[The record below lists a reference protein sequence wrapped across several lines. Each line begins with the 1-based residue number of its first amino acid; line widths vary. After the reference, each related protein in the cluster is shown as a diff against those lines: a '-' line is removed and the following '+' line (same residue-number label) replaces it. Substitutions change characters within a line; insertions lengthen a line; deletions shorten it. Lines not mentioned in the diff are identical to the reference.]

1 MGIFDF
7 FKAKPKPRKM
17 ARAYHGADTGR
28 LFSDFI
34 SSSRSA
40 DSEIKPSL
48 RILRDRCR
56 EISRNHPYAKRYLQI
71 MTTNVVGA
79 NGIRIQVRK
88 RNDDGSLD
96 SVGNRIIEQAWQQW
110 GRTGFCTVDGRI
122 SWNQA
127 QRLFLE
133 TLARDGE
140 VLIQKIKNPA
150 GNPFG
155 FSLKF
160 LEADYLD
167 EGYDARLSNGN
178 EVRMGVE
185 LDKRTGKPLNYY
197 LFEDHPHHDQGYGSV
212 TKRHHKIVSA
222 DQIIHCYMQ
231 ERAGQTRGAPWMSNV
246 LSRLKMLDG
255 YEEATLV
262 NARVA
267 ASKMGFFTSPEGDG
281 FIGDDYDN
289 HAPIMDA
296 SPGTFSQLPVGMDFK
311 AFDPSSGTESFD
323 EFEKAILRG
332 IASGLGVSYVSLAN
346 NLEGVSYSSIRQG
359 TIEDRDHFKMI
370 QQFMIDQFI
379 DPIYR
384 AWLEMAITVGRIN
397 LPMGKYDLFADQ
409 VIYRPRGFA
418 WVDPQKE
425 IQASVTA
432 LNNGIVS
439 LQDVHSQY
447 GRDTEEIFEQINRE
461 AELAD
466 RYGIDTAFQPFGTKL
481 PAQPSIDVGQEED
494 GNV

>member
-7 FKAKPKPRKM
+7 FKAKPQPRK
-17 ARAYHGADTGR
+17 AVRAFHGADTGR
-28 LFSDFI
+28 LFSDFV

-48 RILRDRCR
+48 RVLRDRCR

-71 MTTNVVGA
+71 MSTNVVGA
-79 NGIRIQVRK
+79 NGVRIQVRK
-88 RNDDGSLD
+88 RNDDNSLD

-110 GRTGFCTVDGRI
+110 GRAGFCTVDGRV
-122 SWNQA
+122 SWVQA
-127 QRLFLE
+127 QRLFME

-167 EGYDARLSNGN
+167 EGYDARLANGN

-185 LDKRTGKPLNYY
+185 LDRRTGKPLNYY
-197 LFEDHPHHDQGYGSV
+197 LFEDHPHHDQGYGSK
-212 TKRHHKIVSA
+212 TKRHHKIVPASE
-222 DQIIHCYMQ
+222 IIHCYLQ
-231 ERAGQTRGAPWMSNV
+231 DRAGQTRGVPWMSNV
-246 LSRLKMLDG
+246 LTRLKMLDG

-281 FIGDDYDN
+281 FVGDDYDN
-289 HAPIMDA
+289 NAPIMSA
-296 SPGTFSQLPVGMDFK
+296 EPATFTQLPAGMSFT
-311 AFDPSSGTESFD
+311 AFDPQNPTDSFA
-323 EFEKAILRG
+323 EFEKGILRG

-359 TIEDRDHFKMI
+359 TIEDRDHFKMV

-379 DPIYR
+379 DPVYR
-384 AWLEMAITVGRIN
+384 AWLEMAITVGRVN

-418 WVDPQKE
+418 WVDPAKE
-425 IQASVTA
+425 INASVTA

-481 PAQPSIDVGQEED
+481 PAQPSIDVGQDD
-494 GNV
+494 GDV

>member
-1 MGIFDF
+1 
-7 FKAKPKPRKM
+7 
-17 ARAYHGADTGR
+17 
-28 LFSDFI
+28 
-34 SSSRSA
+34 
-40 DSEIKPSL
+40 
-48 RILRDRCR
+48 
-56 EISRNHPYAKRYLQI
+56 

-96 SVGNRIIEQAWQQW
+96 SVGNRIIEQAWHQW

-197 LFEDHPHHDQGYGSV
+197 LFEDHPHHDQGYGSK

-296 SPGTFSQLPVGMDFK
+296 SPGTFSQLPQGMSFQ

-418 WVDPQKE
+418 WVDPAKE
-425 IQASVTA
+425 INASVTA

-461 AELAD
+461 SELAD

-481 PAQPSIDVGQEED
+481 PAQPSIDVGREED
-494 GNV
+494 GDI

>member
-7 FKAKPKPRKM
+7 FKAKPQPRK
-17 ARAYHGADTGR
+17 AVRAFHGADTGR
-28 LFSDFI
+28 LFSDFV

-48 RILRDRCR
+48 RVLRDRCR

-71 MTTNVVGA
+71 MSTNVVGA
-79 NGIRIQVRK
+79 NGVRIQVRK
-88 RNDDGSLD
+88 RNDDNSLD

-110 GRTGFCTVDGRI
+110 GRAGFCTVDGRV
-122 SWNQA
+122 SWVQA
-127 QRLFLE
+127 QRLFME

-167 EGYDARLSNGN
+167 EGYDARLANGN

-185 LDKRTGKPLNYY
+185 LDRRTGKPLNYY
-197 LFEDHPHHDQGYGSV
+197 LFEDHPHHDQGYGSK
-212 TKRHHKIVSA
+212 TKRHHKIVPASE
-222 DQIIHCYMQ
+222 IIHCYLQ
-231 ERAGQTRGAPWMSNV
+231 DRAGQTRGVPWMSNV

-281 FIGDDYDN
+281 FVGDDYDN
-289 HAPIMDA
+289 NAPIMSA
-296 SPGTFSQLPVGMDFK
+296 EPATFTQLPAGMSFT
-311 AFDPSSGTESFD
+311 AFDPQNPTDSFA
-323 EFEKAILRG
+323 EFEKGILRG

-359 TIEDRDHFKMI
+359 TIEDRDHFKMV

-379 DPIYR
+379 DPVYR
-384 AWLEMAITVGRIN
+384 AWLEMAITVGRVN

-418 WVDPQKE
+418 WVDPAKE
-425 IQASVTA
+425 INASVTA

-481 PAQPSIDVGQEED
+481 PAQPSIDVGQDD
-494 GNV
+494 GDV

>member
-1 MGIFDF
+1 MGVFDF

-167 EGYDARLSNGN
+167 EGYDARLNNGN

-296 SPGTFSQLPVGMDFK
+296 SPGTFSQLPQGMSFQ

>member
-1 MGIFDF
+1 MGVFDF
-7 FKAKPKPRKM
+7 FKPKPKARKM

-71 MTTNVVGA
+71 MTTNVVGP
-79 NGIRIQVRK
+79 NGVRIQVRK

-96 SVGNRIIEQAWQQW
+96 SVGNRIIEQAWQTW
-110 GRTGFCTVDGRI
+110 GRTGFCTVDGRM
-122 SWNQA
+122 SWSQA

-167 EGYDARLSNGN
+167 EGYDARLNNGN

-197 LFEDHPHHDQGYGSV
+197 LFEDHPHHDQGYGSK
-212 TKRHHKIVSA
+212 TKRHHKIVPA
-222 DQIIHCYMQ
+222 DQIIHCYIQ
-231 ERAGQTRGAPWMSNV
+231 ERAGQTRGTPWMSNV

-289 HAPIMDA
+289 QAPIMDA
-296 SPGTFSQLPVGMDFK
+296 SPGTFSQLPAGMSFQS
-311 AFDPSSGTESFD
+311 FDPSSGTESFD

-370 QQFMIDQFI
+370 QQFMIDQFV

-461 AELAD
+461 SELAD

-481 PAQPSIDVGQEED
+481 PAQPSIDAGQEED

>member
-7 FKAKPKPRKM
+7 FKGKPQPRK
-17 ARAYHGADTGR
+17 AVRAFHGADTGR
-28 LFSDFI
+28 LFSDFV

-48 RILRDRCR
+48 RVLRDRCR

-71 MTTNVVGA
+71 MSTNVVGA
-79 NGIRIQVRK
+79 NGVRIQVRK
-88 RNDDGSLD
+88 RNDDNSLD
-96 SVGNRIIEQAWQQW
+96 SVGNRIIEQAWAQW
-110 GRTGFCTVDGRI
+110 GRAGFCTVDGRV
-122 SWNQA
+122 SWVQA
-127 QRLFLE
+127 QRLFME

-167 EGYDARLSNGN
+167 EGYDARLANGN

-185 LDKRTGKPLNYY
+185 LDRRTGKPLNYY
-197 LFEDHPHHDQGYGSV
+197 LFEDHPHHDQGYGSK
-212 TKRHHKIVSA
+212 TKRHHKIVPASE
-222 DQIIHCYMQ
+222 IIHCYLQ
-231 ERAGQTRGAPWMSNV
+231 DRAGQTRGVPWMSNV
-246 LSRLKMLDG
+246 LTRLKMLDG

-281 FIGDDYDN
+281 FVGDDYDN
-289 HAPIMDA
+289 NAPIMSA
-296 SPGTFSQLPVGMDFK
+296 EPATFTQLPAGMSFT
-311 AFDPSSGTESFD
+311 AFDPQNPTDSFA
-323 EFEKAILRG
+323 EFEKGILRG

-359 TIEDRDHFKMI
+359 TIEDRDHFKMV

-379 DPIYR
+379 DPVYR
-384 AWLEMAITVGRIN
+384 AWLEMAITVGRVN

-418 WVDPQKE
+418 WVDPAKE
-425 IQASVTA
+425 INASVTA

-481 PAQPSIDVGQEED
+481 PAQPSIDVGQDD
-494 GNV
+494 GDV

>member
-7 FKAKPKPRKM
+7 FKAKPQPKKM
-17 ARAYHGADTGR
+17 ARAFHGADTGR
-28 LFSDFI
+28 LFSDFV

-48 RILRDRCR
+48 RVLRDRCR

-71 MTTNVVGA
+71 MSTNVVGA
-79 NGIRIQVRK
+79 NGVRIQVRK
-88 RNDDGSLD
+88 RNDDNSLD

-110 GRTGFCTVDGRI
+110 GRAGFCTVDGRV
-122 SWNQA
+122 SWVQA
-127 QRLFLE
+127 QRLFME

-167 EGYDARLSNGN
+167 EGYDARLGNGN

-197 LFEDHPHHDQGYGSV
+197 LFEDHPHHDQGYGSK
-212 TKRHHKIVSA
+212 TKRHHKIVPASE
-222 DQIIHCYMQ
+222 IIHCYLQ
-231 ERAGQTRGAPWMSNV
+231 DRAGQTRGVPWMSNV
-246 LSRLKMLDG
+246 LTRLKMLDG

-281 FIGDDYDN
+281 FVGDDYDN
-289 HAPIMDA
+289 HAPIMSA
-296 SPGTFSQLPVGMDFK
+296 EPATFTQLPAGMSFT
-311 AFDPSSGTESFD
+311 AFDPQNPTDSFA
-323 EFEKAILRG
+323 EFEKGILRG

-359 TIEDRDHFKMI
+359 TIEDRDHFKMV

-384 AWLEMAITVGRIN
+384 AWLEMAITVGRVS

-418 WVDPQKE
+418 WVDPAKE
-425 IQASVTA
+425 INASVTA

-481 PAQPSIDVGQEED
+481 PAQPSIDAGQED
-494 GNV
+494 GDL

>member
-1 MGIFDF
+1 MGVFDF
-7 FKAKPKPRKM
+7 FKAKPKARKM

-71 MTTNVVGA
+71 MTTNVVGP
-79 NGIRIQVRK
+79 NGVRIQVRK

-110 GRTGFCTVDGRI
+110 GRTGFCTVDGRM
-122 SWNQA
+122 SWSQA

-167 EGYDARLSNGN
+167 EGYDARLNNGN

-197 LFEDHPHHDQGYGSV
+197 LFEDHPHHDQGYGSK
-212 TKRHHKIVSA
+212 TKRHHKIVPA
-222 DQIIHCYMQ
+222 DQIIHCYIQ
-231 ERAGQTRGAPWMSNV
+231 ERAGQTRGTPWMSNV

-296 SPGTFSQLPVGMDFK
+296 SPGTFTQLPQGMSFQS
-311 AFDPSSGTESFD
+311 FDPSSGTESFD

-370 QQFMIDQFI
+370 QQFMIDQFV

-461 AELAD
+461 SELAD

-481 PAQPSIDVGQEED
+481 PAQPSIDVGREED
-494 GNV
+494 AEI

>member
-7 FKAKPKPRKM
+7 FKAKPQPRK
-17 ARAYHGADTGR
+17 AVRAFHGADTGR
-28 LFSDFI
+28 LFSDFV

-48 RILRDRCR
+48 RVLRDRCR

-71 MTTNVVGA
+71 MSTNVVGA
-79 NGIRIQVRK
+79 NGVRIQVRK
-88 RNDDGSLD
+88 RNDDNSLD
-96 SVGNRIIEQAWQQW
+96 SVGNRIIEQAWQAW
-110 GRTGFCTVDGRI
+110 GRAGFCTVDGRV
-122 SWNQA
+122 SWVQA
-127 QRLFLE
+127 QRLFME

-178 EVRMGVE
+178 EIRMGVE

-197 LFEDHPHHDQGYGSV
+197 LFEDHPHHDQGYGSK
-212 TKRHHKIVSA
+212 TKRHHKIVPASE
-222 DQIIHCYMQ
+222 IIHCYLQ
-231 ERAGQTRGAPWMSNV
+231 DRAGQTRGVPWMSNV
-246 LSRLKMLDG
+246 LTRLKMLDG

-281 FIGDDYDN
+281 FVGDDYDN
-289 HAPIMDA
+289 HAPIMSA
-296 SPGTFSQLPVGMDFK
+296 EPATFTQLPAGMSFT
-311 AFDPSSGTESFD
+311 AFDPQNPTDSFA
-323 EFEKAILRG
+323 EFEKGILRG

-359 TIEDRDHFKMI
+359 TIEDRDHFKMV

-384 AWLEMAITVGRIN
+384 AWLEMAITVGRVS

-418 WVDPQKE
+418 WVDPAKE
-425 IQASVTA
+425 INASVTA

-461 AELAD
+461 SELAD

-481 PAQPSIDVGQEED
+481 PAQPSIDAGQED
-494 GNV
+494 GDL

>member
-1 MGIFDF
+1 MGLFDF
-7 FKAKPKPRKM
+7 FKAKPQPRK
-17 ARAYHGADTGR
+17 AVRAFHGADTGR
-28 LFSDFI
+28 LFSDFVA
-34 SSSRSA
+34 SSRSA

-48 RILRDRCR
+48 RVLRDRCR

-71 MTTNVVGA
+71 MSTNVVGA
-79 NGIRIQVRK
+79 NGVRIQVRK
-88 RNDDGSLD
+88 RNDDNSLD
-96 SVGNRIIEQAWQQW
+96 SVGNRIIEQAWQAW
-110 GRTGFCTVDGRI
+110 GRAGFCTVDGRV
-122 SWNQA
+122 SWVQA
-127 QRLFLE
+127 QRLFME

-167 EGYDARLSNGN
+167 EGYDARLNNGN

-197 LFEDHPHHDQGYGSV
+197 LFEDHPHHDQGYGSK
-212 TKRHHKIVSA
+212 TKRHHKIVPASE
-222 DQIIHCYMQ
+222 IIHCYLQ
-231 ERAGQTRGAPWMSNV
+231 DRAGQTRGVPWMSNV
-246 LSRLKMLDG
+246 LTRLKMLDG

-281 FIGDDYDN
+281 FVGDDYDN
-289 HAPIMDA
+289 HAPIMSA
-296 SPGTFSQLPVGMDFK
+296 EPATFTQLPAGMSFT
-311 AFDPSSGTESFD
+311 AFDPQNPTDSFA
-323 EFEKAILRG
+323 EFEKGILRG

-359 TIEDRDHFKMI
+359 TIEDRDHFKMV

-379 DPIYR
+379 DPVYR
-384 AWLEMAITVGRIN
+384 AWLEMAITVGRVN
-397 LPMGKYDLFADQ
+397 LPMGKFDLFADQ

-418 WVDPQKE
+418 WVDPAKE
-425 IQASVTA
+425 INASVTA

-481 PAQPSIDVGQEED
+481 PAQPSIDVGQED
-494 GNV
+494 GDV

>member
-1 MGIFDF
+1 MGVFDF
-7 FKAKPKPRKM
+7 FKAKPKTRKM

-71 MTTNVVGA
+71 MTTNVVGP
-79 NGIRIQVRK
+79 NGVRIQVRK

-96 SVGNRIIEQAWQQW
+96 SVGNRIIEQAWQTW
-110 GRTGFCTVDGRI
+110 GRTGFCTVDGRM
-122 SWNQA
+122 SWSQA

-167 EGYDARLSNGN
+167 EGYDARLNNGN

-197 LFEDHPHHDQGYGSV
+197 LFEDHPHHDQGYGSK
-212 TKRHHKIVSA
+212 TKRHHKIVPA
-222 DQIIHCYMQ
+222 DQIIHCYIQ
-231 ERAGQTRGAPWMSNV
+231 ERAGQTRGTPWMSNV

-296 SPGTFSQLPVGMDFK
+296 SPGTFTQLPQGMSFQS
-311 AFDPSSGTESFD
+311 FDPSSGTESFD

-370 QQFMIDQFI
+370 QQFMIDQFV

-384 AWLEMAITVGRIN
+384 AWLEMTITVGRIN

-461 AELAD
+461 SELAD

-481 PAQPSIDVGQEED
+481 PAQPSIDVGREED
-494 GNV
+494 AEI

>member
-1 MGIFDF
+1 MGVFDF

-167 EGYDARLSNGN
+167 EGYDARLNNGN

-197 LFEDHPHHDQGYGSV
+197 LFEDHPHHDQGYGSK

-296 SPGTFSQLPVGMDFK
+296 SPGTFSQLPQGMSFQ

>member
-1 MGIFDF
+1 MGVFDF
-7 FKAKPKPRKM
+7 FKAKPKARKM

-71 MTTNVVGA
+71 MTTNVVGP
-79 NGIRIQVRK
+79 NGVRIQVRK

-96 SVGNRIIEQAWQQW
+96 SVGNRIIEQAWQTW
-110 GRTGFCTVDGRI
+110 GRTGFCTVDGRM
-122 SWNQA
+122 SWSQA

-167 EGYDARLSNGN
+167 EGYDARLNNGN

-197 LFEDHPHHDQGYGSV
+197 LFEDHPHHDQGYGSK
-212 TKRHHKIVSA
+212 TKRHHKIVPA
-222 DQIIHCYMQ
+222 DQIIHCYIQ
-231 ERAGQTRGAPWMSNV
+231 ERAGQTRGTPWMSNV

-296 SPGTFSQLPVGMDFK
+296 SPGTFTQLPQGMSFQS
-311 AFDPSSGTESFD
+311 FDPSSGTESFD

-370 QQFMIDQFI
+370 QQFMIDQFV

-461 AELAD
+461 SELAD

-481 PAQPSIDVGQEED
+481 PAQPSIDVGREED
-494 GNV
+494 AEI

>member
-1 MGIFDF
+1 MGVFDF
-7 FKAKPKPRKM
+7 FKAKPKARKM

-28 LFSDFI
+28 LFSDFV

-71 MTTNVVGA
+71 MTTNVVGP
-79 NGIRIQVRK
+79 NGVRIQVRK

-96 SVGNRIIEQAWQQW
+96 SVGNRIIEQAWQTW
-110 GRTGFCTVDGRI
+110 GRTGFCTVDGRM
-122 SWNQA
+122 SWSQA

-167 EGYDARLSNGN
+167 EGYDARLNNGN

-197 LFEDHPHHDQGYGSV
+197 LFEDHPHHDQGYGSK
-212 TKRHHKIVSA
+212 TKRHHKIVPA
-222 DQIIHCYMQ
+222 DQIIHCYIQ
-231 ERAGQTRGAPWMSNV
+231 ERAGQTRGTPWMSNV

-296 SPGTFSQLPVGMDFK
+296 SPGTFTQLPQGMSFQS
-311 AFDPSSGTESFD
+311 FDPSSGTESFD

-370 QQFMIDQFI
+370 QQFMIDQFV

-461 AELAD
+461 SELAD

-481 PAQPSIDVGQEED
+481 PAQPSIDVGREED
-494 GNV
+494 AEI

>member
-7 FKAKPKPRKM
+7 FKAKPQPRKM
-17 ARAYHGADTGR
+17 ARAFHGADTGR
-28 LFSDFI
+28 LFSDFV

-48 RILRDRCR
+48 RVLRDRCR

-71 MTTNVVGA
+71 MSTNVVGA
-79 NGIRIQVRK
+79 NGVRIQVRK
-88 RNDDGSLD
+88 RNDDNSLD
-96 SVGNRIIEQAWQQW
+96 SVGNRIIEQAWQAW
-110 GRTGFCTVDGRI
+110 GRAGFCTVDGRV
-122 SWNQA
+122 SWVQA
-127 QRLFLE
+127 QRLFME

-140 VLIQKIKNPA
+140 VLIQKIKNPS

-167 EGYDARLSNGN
+167 EGYDARLNNGN
-178 EVRMGVE
+178 EIRMGVE

-197 LFEDHPHHDQGYGSV
+197 LFEDHPHHDQGYGSK
-212 TKRHHKIVSA
+212 TKRHHKIVPASE
-222 DQIIHCYMQ
+222 IIHCYLQ
-231 ERAGQTRGAPWMSNV
+231 DRAGQTRGVPWMSNV
-246 LSRLKMLDG
+246 LTRLKMLDG

-281 FIGDDYDN
+281 FVGDDYDN
-289 HAPIMDA
+289 NAPIMSA
-296 SPGTFSQLPVGMDFK
+296 EPATFTQLPAGMSFT
-311 AFDPSSGTESFD
+311 AFDPQNPTDSFA
-323 EFEKAILRG
+323 EFEKGILRG

-359 TIEDRDHFKMI
+359 TIEDRDHFKMV

-384 AWLEMAITVGRIN
+384 AWLEMAITVGRVS

-418 WVDPQKE
+418 WVDPAKE
-425 IQASVTA
+425 INASVTA

-461 AELAD
+461 SELAD

-481 PAQPSIDVGQEED
+481 PAQPSIDAGQED
-494 GNV
+494 GDL

>member
-1 MGIFDF
+1 MGVFDF
-7 FKAKPKPRKM
+7 FKPKQKPRKM

-71 MTTNVVGA
+71 MTTNVVGP
-79 NGIRIQVRK
+79 NGVRIQVRK

-96 SVGNRIIEQAWQQW
+96 SVGNRIIEQAWQTW
-110 GRTGFCTVDGRI
+110 GRTGFCTVDGRM
-122 SWNQA
+122 SWSQA

-167 EGYDARLSNGN
+167 EGYDARLNNGN

-197 LFEDHPHHDQGYGSV
+197 LFEDHPHHDQGYGSK
-212 TKRHHKIVSA
+212 TKRHHKIVPA
-222 DQIIHCYMQ
+222 DQIIHCYIQ
-231 ERAGQTRGAPWMSNV
+231 ERAGQTRGTPWMSNV

-296 SPGTFSQLPVGMDFK
+296 SPGTFTQLPQGMSFQS
-311 AFDPSSGTESFD
+311 FDPSSGTESFD

-461 AELAD
+461 SELAD

>member
-1 MGIFDF
+1 MGVFDF
-7 FKAKPKPRKM
+7 FKPKPKARKM

-71 MTTNVVGA
+71 MTTNVVGP
-79 NGIRIQVRK
+79 NGVRIQVRK

-96 SVGNRIIEQAWQQW
+96 SVGNRIIEQAWQTW
-110 GRTGFCTVDGRI
+110 GRTGFCTVDGRM
-122 SWNQA
+122 SWSQA

-167 EGYDARLSNGN
+167 EGYDARLNNGN

-197 LFEDHPHHDQGYGSV
+197 LFEDHPHHDQGYGSK
-212 TKRHHKIVSA
+212 TKRHHKIVPA
-222 DQIIHCYMQ
+222 DQIIHCYIQ
-231 ERAGQTRGAPWMSNV
+231 ERAGQTRGTPWMSNV

-296 SPGTFSQLPVGMDFK
+296 SPGTFTQLPQGMSFQS
-311 AFDPSSGTESFD
+311 FDPSSGTESFD

-370 QQFMIDQFI
+370 QQFMIDQFV

-461 AELAD
+461 SELAD

-481 PAQPSIDVGQEED
+481 PAQPSIDVGREED
-494 GNV
+494 AEV

>member
-7 FKAKPKPRKM
+7 FKAKPQPKKM
-17 ARAYHGADTGR
+17 ARAFHGADTGR
-28 LFSDFI
+28 LFSDFV

-48 RILRDRCR
+48 RVLRDRCR

-71 MTTNVVGA
+71 MSTNVVGA
-79 NGIRIQVRK
+79 NGVRIQVRK
-88 RNDDGSLD
+88 RNDDNSLD
-96 SVGNRIIEQAWQQW
+96 SVGNRIIEQAWQAW
-110 GRTGFCTVDGRI
+110 GRAGFCTVDGRV
-122 SWNQA
+122 SWVQA
-127 QRLFLE
+127 QRLFME

-178 EVRMGVE
+178 EIRMGVE

-197 LFEDHPHHDQGYGSV
+197 LFEDHPHHDQGYGSK
-212 TKRHHKIVSA
+212 TKRHHKIVPASE
-222 DQIIHCYMQ
+222 IIHCYLQ
-231 ERAGQTRGAPWMSNV
+231 DRAGQTRGVPWMSNV
-246 LSRLKMLDG
+246 LTRLKMLDG

-281 FIGDDYDN
+281 FVGDDYDN
-289 HAPIMDA
+289 HAPIMSA
-296 SPGTFSQLPVGMDFK
+296 EPATFTQLPAGMSFT
-311 AFDPSSGTESFD
+311 AFDPQNPTDSFA
-323 EFEKAILRG
+323 EFEKGILRG

-359 TIEDRDHFKMI
+359 TIEDRDHFKMV

-384 AWLEMAITVGRIN
+384 AWLEMAITVGRVS

-418 WVDPQKE
+418 WVDPAKE
-425 IQASVTA
+425 INASVTA

-461 AELAD
+461 SELAD

-481 PAQPSIDVGQEED
+481 PAQPSIDAGQED
-494 GNV
+494 GDL

>member
-7 FKAKPKPRKM
+7 FKAKPQPRK
-17 ARAYHGADTGR
+17 AVRAFHGADTGR
-28 LFSDFI
+28 LFSDFVA
-34 SSSRSA
+34 SSRSA

-48 RILRDRCR
+48 RVLRDRCR

-71 MTTNVVGA
+71 MSTNVVGA
-79 NGIRIQVRK
+79 NGVRIQVRK
-88 RNDDGSLD
+88 RNDDNSLD
-96 SVGNRIIEQAWQQW
+96 SVGNRIIEQAWQAW
-110 GRTGFCTVDGRI
+110 GRAGFCTVDGRV
-122 SWNQA
+122 SWVQA
-127 QRLFLE
+127 QRLFME

-167 EGYDARLSNGN
+167 EGYDARLGNGN

-197 LFEDHPHHDQGYGSV
+197 LFEDHPHHDQGYGSR
-212 TKRHHKIVSA
+212 TKRHHKIVPASE
-222 DQIIHCYMQ
+222 IIHCYLQ
-231 ERAGQTRGAPWMSNV
+231 DRAGQTRGVPWMSNV

-281 FIGDDYDN
+281 FVGDDYDN
-289 HAPIMDA
+289 HAPIMSA
-296 SPGTFSQLPVGMDFK
+296 EPATFTQLPAGMSFT
-311 AFDPSSGTESFD
+311 AFDPQNPTDSFA
-323 EFEKAILRG
+323 EFEKGILRG

-359 TIEDRDHFKMI
+359 TIEDRDHFKMV

-384 AWLEMAITVGRIN
+384 AWLEMAITVGRVS
-397 LPMGKYDLFADQ
+397 LPMGKFDLFADQ

-418 WVDPQKE
+418 WVDPAKE
-425 IQASVTA
+425 INASVTA

-461 AELAD
+461 SELAD

-481 PAQPSIDVGQEED
+481 PAQPSIDAGQED
-494 GNV
+494 GDL

>member
-7 FKAKPKPRKM
+7 FKAKPQPRK
-17 ARAYHGADTGR
+17 AVRAFHGADTGR
-28 LFSDFI
+28 LFSDFV

-48 RILRDRCR
+48 RVLRDRCR

-71 MTTNVVGA
+71 MSTNVVGA
-79 NGIRIQVRK
+79 NGVRIQVRK
-88 RNDDGSLD
+88 RNDDNSLD
-96 SVGNRIIEQAWQQW
+96 SVGNRIIEQAWAQW
-110 GRTGFCTVDGRI
+110 GRAGFCTVDGRV
-122 SWNQA
+122 SWVQA
-127 QRLFLE
+127 QRLFME

-167 EGYDARLSNGN
+167 EGYDARLNNGN

-197 LFEDHPHHDQGYGSV
+197 LFEDHPHHDQGYGSK
-212 TKRHHKIVSA
+212 TKRHHKIVPASE
-222 DQIIHCYMQ
+222 IIHCYLQ
-231 ERAGQTRGAPWMSNV
+231 DRAGQTRGVPWMSNV
-246 LSRLKMLDG
+246 LTRLKMLDG

-281 FIGDDYDN
+281 FVGDDYDN
-289 HAPIMDA
+289 HAPIMSA
-296 SPGTFSQLPVGMDFK
+296 EPATFTQLPAGMSFT
-311 AFDPSSGTESFD
+311 AFDPQNPTDSFA
-323 EFEKAILRG
+323 EFEKGILRG

-359 TIEDRDHFKMI
+359 TIEDRDHFKMV

-379 DPIYR
+379 DPVYR
-384 AWLEMAITVGRIN
+384 AWLEMAITVGRVN
-397 LPMGKYDLFADQ
+397 LPMGKFDLFADQ

-418 WVDPQKE
+418 WVDPAKE
-425 IQASVTA
+425 INASVTA

-481 PAQPSIDVGQEED
+481 PAQPSIDVGQED
-494 GNV
+494 GDV

>member
-7 FKAKPKPRKM
+7 FKGKPQPRK
-17 ARAYHGADTGR
+17 AVRAFHGADTGR
-28 LFSDFI
+28 LFSDFV

-48 RILRDRCR
+48 RVLRDRCR

-71 MTTNVVGA
+71 MSTNVVGA
-79 NGIRIQVRK
+79 NGVRIQVRK
-88 RNDDGSLD
+88 RNDDNSLD

-110 GRTGFCTVDGRI
+110 GRAGFCTVDGRV
-122 SWNQA
+122 SWVQA
-127 QRLFLE
+127 QRLFME

-185 LDKRTGKPLNYY
+185 LDRRTGKPLNYY
-197 LFEDHPHHDQGYGSV
+197 LFEDHPHHDQGYGSK
-212 TKRHHKIVSA
+212 TKRHHKIVPASE
-222 DQIIHCYMQ
+222 IIHCYLQ
-231 ERAGQTRGAPWMSNV
+231 DRAGQTRGVPWMSNV
-246 LSRLKMLDG
+246 LTRLKMLDG

-281 FIGDDYDN
+281 FVGDDYDN
-289 HAPIMDA
+289 HAPIMSA
-296 SPGTFSQLPVGMDFK
+296 EPATFTQLPAGMSFT
-311 AFDPSSGTESFD
+311 AFDPQNPTDSFA
-323 EFEKAILRG
+323 EFEKGILRG

-359 TIEDRDHFKMI
+359 TIEDRDHFKMV

-379 DPIYR
+379 DPVYR
-384 AWLEMAITVGRIN
+384 AWLEMAITVGRVN

-418 WVDPQKE
+418 WVDPAKE
-425 IQASVTA
+425 INASVTA

-481 PAQPSIDVGQEED
+481 PAQPSIDVGQDD
-494 GNV
+494 GDV

>member
-7 FKAKPKPRKM
+7 FKAKPQPRK
-17 ARAYHGADTGR
+17 AVRAFHGADTGR
-28 LFSDFI
+28 LFSDFV

-48 RILRDRCR
+48 RVLRDRCR

-71 MTTNVVGA
+71 MSTNVVGA
-79 NGIRIQVRK
+79 NGVRIQVRK
-88 RNDDGSLD
+88 RNDDNSLD
-96 SVGNRIIEQAWQQW
+96 SVGNRIIEQAWQAW
-110 GRTGFCTVDGRI
+110 GRAGFCTVDGRV
-122 SWNQA
+122 SWVQA
-127 QRLFLE
+127 QRLFME

-178 EVRMGVE
+178 EIRMGVE

-197 LFEDHPHHDQGYGSV
+197 LFEDHPHHDQGYGSK
-212 TKRHHKIVSA
+212 TKRHHKIVPASE
-222 DQIIHCYMQ
+222 IIHCYLQ
-231 ERAGQTRGAPWMSNV
+231 DRAGQTRGVPWMSNV
-246 LSRLKMLDG
+246 LTRLKMLDG

-267 ASKMGFFTSPEGDG
+267 ASKMGFFVSPEGDG
-281 FIGDDYDN
+281 FVGDDYDGA
-289 HAPIMDA
+289 APILSA
-296 SPGTFSQLPVGMDFK
+296 EPATFSQLPAGMSFQ
-311 AFDPSSGTESFD
+311 AFDPQNPTDSFA
-323 EFEKAILRG
+323 EFEKGILRG
-332 IASGLGVSYVSLAN
+332 IASGLGVSYVSFAN

-359 TIEDRDHFKMI
+359 TIEDRDHFKMV

-384 AWLEMAITVGRIN
+384 AWLEMAITVGRVS

-418 WVDPQKE
+418 WVDPAKE
-425 IQASVTA
+425 INASVTA

-461 AELAD
+461 SELAD

-481 PAQPSIDVGQEED
+481 PAQPSIDAGQED
-494 GNV
+494 GDL

>member
-1 MGIFDF
+1 MGVFDF
-7 FKAKPKPRKM
+7 FKAKPKARKM

-71 MTTNVVGA
+71 MTTNVVGP
-79 NGIRIQVRK
+79 NGVRIQVRK

-96 SVGNRIIEQAWQQW
+96 SVGNRIIEQAWQTW
-110 GRTGFCTVDGRI
+110 GRTGFCTVDGRM
-122 SWNQA
+122 SWSQA

-167 EGYDARLSNGN
+167 EGYDARLNNGN

-197 LFEDHPHHDQGYGSV
+197 LFEDHPHHDQGYGSK
-212 TKRHHKIVSA
+212 TKRHHKIVPA
-222 DQIIHCYMQ
+222 DQIIHCYIQ
-231 ERAGQTRGAPWMSNV
+231 ERAGQTRGTPWMSNV

-296 SPGTFSQLPVGMDFK
+296 SPGTFTQLPQGMSFQS
-311 AFDPSSGTESFD
+311 FDPSSGTESFD

-370 QQFMIDQFI
+370 QQFMIDQFV

-425 IQASVTA
+425 IQANVTA

-461 AELAD
+461 SELAD

-481 PAQPSIDVGQEED
+481 PAQPSIDVGREED
-494 GNV
+494 AEV

>member
-1 MGIFDF
+1 MGVFDF
-7 FKAKPKPRKM
+7 FKAKPKTRKM

-71 MTTNVVGA
+71 MTTNVVGP
-79 NGIRIQVRK
+79 NGVRIQVRK

-96 SVGNRIIEQAWQQW
+96 SVGNRIIEQAWQTW
-110 GRTGFCTVDGRI
+110 GRTGFCTVDGRM
-122 SWNQA
+122 SWSQA

-167 EGYDARLSNGN
+167 EGYDARLNNGN

-197 LFEDHPHHDQGYGSV
+197 LFEDHPHHDQGYGSK
-212 TKRHHKIVSA
+212 TKRHHQIVPA
-222 DQIIHCYMQ
+222 DQIIHCYIQ
-231 ERAGQTRGAPWMSNV
+231 ERAGQTRGTPWMSNV

-296 SPGTFSQLPVGMDFK
+296 SPGTFTQLPQGMSFQS
-311 AFDPSSGTESFD
+311 FDPSSGTESFD

-370 QQFMIDQFI
+370 QQFMIDQFV

-461 AELAD
+461 SELAD

-481 PAQPSIDVGQEED
+481 PAQPSIDVGREED
-494 GNV
+494 AEI

>member
-7 FKAKPKPRKM
+7 FKAKPQPRK
-17 ARAYHGADTGR
+17 AVRAFHGADTGR
-28 LFSDFI
+28 LFSDFV

-48 RILRDRCR
+48 RVLRDRCR

-71 MTTNVVGA
+71 MSTNVVGA
-79 NGIRIQVRK
+79 NGVRIQVRK
-88 RNDDGSLD
+88 RNDDNSLD
-96 SVGNRIIEQAWQQW
+96 SVGNRIIEQAWQAW
-110 GRTGFCTVDGRI
+110 GRAGFCTVDGRV
-122 SWNQA
+122 SWVQA
-127 QRLFLE
+127 QRLFME

-178 EVRMGVE
+178 EIRMGVE

-197 LFEDHPHHDQGYGSV
+197 LFEDHPHHDQGYGSK
-212 TKRHHKIVSA
+212 TKRHHKIVPASE
-222 DQIIHCYMQ
+222 IIHCYLQ
-231 ERAGQTRGAPWMSNV
+231 DRAGQTRGVPWMSNV
-246 LSRLKMLDG
+246 LTRLKMLDG

-281 FIGDDYDN
+281 FVGDDYDN
-289 HAPIMDA
+289 HAPIMSA
-296 SPGTFSQLPVGMDFK
+296 EPATFTQLPAGMSFT
-311 AFDPSSGTESFD
+311 AFDPQNPTDSFA
-323 EFEKAILRG
+323 EFEKGILRG

-359 TIEDRDHFKMI
+359 TIEDRDHFKMV

-384 AWLEMAITVGRIN
+384 AWLEMAITVGRVS

-418 WVDPQKE
+418 WVDPAKE
-425 IQASVTA
+425 INASVTA

-461 AELAD
+461 SELAD

-481 PAQPSIDVGQEED
+481 PAQPSIDAGQDD
-494 GNV
+494 GDL

>member
-1 MGIFDF
+1 MGVLDF

-17 ARAYHGADTGR
+17 ARAFHGADTGR
-28 LFSDFI
+28 LFSDFV

-48 RILRDRCR
+48 RVLRDRCR

-71 MTTNVVGA
+71 MTTNVVGPH
-79 NGIRIQVRK
+79 GVRIQVRK
-88 RNDDGSLD
+88 RNDDNSLD
-96 SVGNRIIEQAWQQW
+96 SVGNRIIEQQWQAW
-110 GRTGFCTVDGRI
+110 GRAGFCTVDGRI
-122 SWNQA
+122 SWSQA
-127 QRLFLE
+127 QRLFIE
-133 TLARDGE
+133 TLTRDGE

-167 EGYDARLSNGN
+167 EGYDARLNNGN

-185 LDKRTGKPLNYY
+185 LDKGTGKPVNYY
-197 LFEDHPHHDQGYGSV
+197 LFEDHPHHDQGYGSR
-212 TKRHHKIVSA
+212 TKRHHKIVPA

-231 ERAGQTRGAPWMSNV
+231 DRAGQTRGVPWMSNV

-267 ASKMGFFTSPEGDG
+267 ASKMGFFVSPEGDG
-281 FIGDDYDN
+281 FVGDDIDN
-289 HAPIMDA
+289 HAPIMSA
-296 SPGTFSQLPVGMDFK
+296 EPATFTQLPAGMKF
-311 AFDPSSGTESFD
+311 ESFD
-323 EFEKAILRG
+323 PQNPTDSFAEFEKGILRG

-359 TIEDRDHFKMI
+359 TIEDRDHFKVV
-370 QQFMIDQFI
+370 QQFMIDQFV

-461 AELAD
+461 SELAD
-466 RYGIDTAFQPFGTKL
+466 RYSIDTAFQPFGTKL
-481 PAQPSIDVGQEED
+481 PAQPSIDVGQED
-494 GNV
+494 GDV

>member
-1 MGIFDF
+1 MGVFDF
-7 FKAKPKPRKM
+7 FKAKPKTRKM

-71 MTTNVVGA
+71 MTTNVVGP
-79 NGIRIQVRK
+79 NGVRIQVRK

-122 SWNQA
+122 SWSQA

-167 EGYDARLSNGN
+167 EGYDARLNNGN

>member
-7 FKAKPKPRKM
+7 FKAKPQPRKM
-17 ARAYHGADTGR
+17 ARAFHGADTGR
-28 LFSDFI
+28 LFSDFV

-48 RILRDRCR
+48 RVLRDRCR

-71 MTTNVVGA
+71 MSTNVVGA
-79 NGIRIQVRK
+79 NGVRIQVRK
-88 RNDDGSLD
+88 RNDDNSLD
-96 SVGNRIIEQAWQQW
+96 SVGNRIIEQAWQAW
-110 GRTGFCTVDGRI
+110 GRAGFCTVDGRV
-122 SWNQA
+122 SWVQA
-127 QRLFLE
+127 QRLFME

-178 EVRMGVE
+178 EIRMGVE

-197 LFEDHPHHDQGYGSV
+197 LFEDHPHHDQGYGSK
-212 TKRHHKIVSA
+212 TKRHHKIVPASE
-222 DQIIHCYMQ
+222 IIHCYLQ
-231 ERAGQTRGAPWMSNV
+231 DRAGQTRGVPWMSNV
-246 LSRLKMLDG
+246 LTRLKMLDG

-281 FIGDDYDN
+281 FVGDDYDN
-289 HAPIMDA
+289 HAPIMSA
-296 SPGTFSQLPVGMDFK
+296 EPATFTQLPAGMSFT
-311 AFDPSSGTESFD
+311 AFDPQNPTDSFA
-323 EFEKAILRG
+323 EFEKGILRG

-359 TIEDRDHFKMI
+359 TIEDRDHFKMV

-384 AWLEMAITVGRIN
+384 AWLEMAITVGRVS

-461 AELAD
+461 SELAD

-481 PAQPSIDVGQEED
+481 PAQPSIDAGQED
-494 GNV
+494 GDL

>member
-1 MGIFDF
+1 MGVFDF
-7 FKAKPKPRKM
+7 FKAKPKTRKM

-167 EGYDARLSNGN
+167 EGYDARLNNGN

-197 LFEDHPHHDQGYGSV
+197 LFEDHPHHDQGYGSK

-296 SPGTFSQLPVGMDFK
+296 SPGTFSQLPQGMSFQ

-332 IASGLGVSYVSLAN
+332 ISSGLGVSYVSLAN

-418 WVDPQKE
+418 WVDPAKE
-425 IQASVTA
+425 INASVTA

-461 AELAD
+461 SELAD

-481 PAQPSIDVGQEED
+481 PAQPSIDVGRDED
-494 GNV
+494 GEI

>member
-1 MGIFDF
+1 MGVFDF

-185 LDKRTGKPLNYY
+185 LDRRTGKPLNYY
-197 LFEDHPHHDQGYGSV
+197 LFEDHPHHDQGYGSK

-296 SPGTFSQLPVGMDFK
+296 SPGTFSQLPQGMSFT

-418 WVDPQKE
+418 WVDPAKE
-425 IQASVTA
+425 INASVTA

-481 PAQPSIDVGQEED
+481 PAQPSIDVGQEDD

>member
-7 FKAKPKPRKM
+7 FKGKPQPRK
-17 ARAYHGADTGR
+17 AVRAFHGADTGR
-28 LFSDFI
+28 LFSDFVA
-34 SSSRSA
+34 SSRSA

-48 RILRDRCR
+48 RVLRDRCR

-71 MTTNVVGA
+71 MSTNVVGA
-79 NGIRIQVRK
+79 NGVRIQVRK
-88 RNDDGSLD
+88 RNDDNSLD
-96 SVGNRIIEQAWQQW
+96 SVGNRIIEQAWQAW
-110 GRTGFCTVDGRI
+110 GRAGFCTVDGRV
-122 SWNQA
+122 SWVQA
-127 QRLFLE
+127 QRLFME

-167 EGYDARLSNGN
+167 EGYDARLNNGN

-197 LFEDHPHHDQGYGSV
+197 LFEDHPHHDQGYGSR
-212 TKRHHKIVSA
+212 TKRHHKIVPASE
-222 DQIIHCYMQ
+222 IIHCYLQ
-231 ERAGQTRGAPWMSNV
+231 DRAGQTRGVPWMSNV

-267 ASKMGFFTSPEGDG
+267 ASKMGFFVSPEGDG
-281 FIGDDYDN
+281 FVGDDYDGA
-289 HAPIMDA
+289 APILNA
-296 SPGTFSQLPVGMDFK
+296 EPATFSQLPAGMSFQ
-311 AFDPSSGTESFD
+311 AFDPQNPTDSFA
-323 EFEKAILRG
+323 EFEKGILRG

-359 TIEDRDHFKMI
+359 TIEDRDHFKMV

-384 AWLEMAITVGRIN
+384 AWLEMAITVGRVS

-418 WVDPQKE
+418 WVDPAKE
-425 IQASVTA
+425 INASVTA

-461 AELAD
+461 SELAD

-481 PAQPSIDVGQEED
+481 PAQPSIDAGQED
-494 GNV
+494 GDL

>member
-1 MGIFDF
+1 MGVFDF

-185 LDKRTGKPLNYY
+185 LDRRTGKPLNYY

-289 HAPIMDA
+289 HAPILDA

-418 WVDPQKE
+418 WVDPAKE
-425 IQASVTA
+425 INASVTA